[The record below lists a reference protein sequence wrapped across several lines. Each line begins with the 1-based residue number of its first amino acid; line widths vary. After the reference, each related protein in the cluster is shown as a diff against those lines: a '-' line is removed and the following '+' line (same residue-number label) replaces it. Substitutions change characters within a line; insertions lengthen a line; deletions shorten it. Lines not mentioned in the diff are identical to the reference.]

1 MILLSPLK
9 TLTSRFYHSATPLSL
24 PRDLLH
30 LLQLSITHNSLQLT
44 RQCHARIVLFGLSQN
59 SFLATKLIS
68 TYAVCGIP
76 IDAQLIFNSLEEKS
90 VYSWNSLING
100 YVKNQAYDEAFHQF
114 FTMCCSGVSPDDY
127 TLATLSKVCCEIG
140 DLNVGRLIHGK
151 SVKIGSDLDVTVG
164 NSLMSMYSKCGDLGE
179 CLKLFDEMPERN
191 VRSWNI
197 VIAGFGDMGDRNF
210 NNKILRF
217 VTSMQIEGLKPD
229 AFTVSSLLLLCN
241 YDTEKPDY
249 GRELHGFI
257 VRFELGWGFISGS
270 DIHLG
275 CCLIDMYSR
284 IKKVDYGRRVFDR
297 MKRKNVYAWTAMIN
311 GYVQNGDPE
320 EAMALF
326 REMQLKDRVEPNR
339 VSLVS
344 ALPACSSLAGLT
356 GGKQI
361 HAYAIKKQLT
371 YDASLCN
378 ALIDMYSKCGNLN
391 YARRIFEDGSFCR
404 DAISWSS
411 MISGYGLH
419 GKGKES
425 VFIYDKMLQLGNNPD
440 TITLVGI
447 LSACGRSGLVDEG
460 LRIYNS
466 AIREY
471 GIKPTVEV
479 CACVV
484 DMLGKSGQLPEALN
498 FIRTMPMKPGPS
510 IWGALVS
517 ASIMHGNSEMQELA
531 YGFLVKLEPENP
543 SNYISLSNVHAFA
556 RRWDVVAEVR
566 TVMKE
571 MGLRKIPGCSW
582 ITISN
587 TTHCFYATDKAHPC
601 SNSIYE
607 MLNSLIL
614 LMKGVDPSL
623 DFQMMM

>member
-9 TLTSRFYHSATPLSL
+9 TTLTSRYYHSATH
-24 PRDLLH
+24 LLD
-30 LLQLSITHNSLQLT
+30 LLQLSVTHNSRKLT
-44 RQCHARIVLFGLSQN
+44 RQCHARIVLFGFTQN

-68 TYAVCGIP
+68 AYAVFGIP
-76 IDAQLIFNSLEEKS
+76 NGSQLVFDTIEEKT
-90 VYSWNSLING
+90 VFSWNSLING

-114 FTMCCSGVSPDDY
+114 FKMGCSGVVPDDY

-140 DLNVGRLIHGK
+140 DLNVGRFIHGK
-151 SVKIGSDLDVTVG
+151 CVKIGSDLDVTVA

-179 CLKLFDEMPERN
+179 CLKVFDEMPDRN

-197 VIAGFGDMGDRNF
+197 VIAGFGDVGGRYFDEE
-210 NNKILRF
+210 IVRF
-217 VTSMQIEGLKPD
+217 MTSMQMEGFKPD
-229 AFTVSSLLLLCN
+229 AFTVSSLLLLCD
-241 YDTEKPDY
+241 YDTERLDY

-257 VRFELGWGFISGS
+257 VRFELGWGFVSGS

-284 IKKVDYGRRVFDR
+284 TKKVDYGRRVFER
-297 MKRKNVYAWTAMIN
+297 MKKRNVYAWTAMIN
-311 GYVQNGDPE
+311 SYMQNADPE

-339 VSLVS
+339 VSIVS
-344 ALPACSSLAGLT
+344 ALPGCSSLASLT
-356 GGKQI
+356 SGKQI
-361 HAYAIKKQLT
+361 HGYAIKKQLAN
-371 YDASLCN
+371 DVSLCN
-378 ALIDMYSKCGNLN
+378 ALIDIYSKCGNLN
-391 YARRIFEDGSFCR
+391 YARRIFEDGSIRR

-425 VFIYDKMLQLGNNPD
+425 VFIYDTMLQLGNKPD
-440 TITLVGI
+440 AITVVGI

-471 GIKPTVEV
+471 GVKPTIEI
-479 CACVV
+479 CACIV
-484 DMLGKSGQLPEALN
+484 DMLGKSGQLQEALN

-517 ASIMHGNSEMQELA
+517 ASIMHGNCEMQDLA
-531 YGFLVKLEPENP
+531 YGFLVKVEPENP
-543 SNYISLSNVHAFA
+543 SNYISLSNVHASA
-556 RRWDVVAEVR
+556 KRWDVVADVR

-571 MGLRKIPGCSW
+571 MGLRKVPGCSW
-582 ITISN
+582 ITISD

-607 MLNSLIL
+607 MLNGLIK
-614 LMKGVDPSL
+614 LMKEVDHSL
-623 DFQMMM
+623 DSQMMV